1 MALGL
6 RYAARSDVGIVRS
19 ANEDSGYA
27 GSRMVVVAD
36 GMGGHAAGEL
46 ASATAVA
53 MFADLDVQDSLNPAD
68 VEILALLAGA
78 LDEAHETLHSIAAE
92 YPEARGMG
100 TTVTAMAWLND
111 RVALAHIG
119 DSRAYLFRDDT
130 LTQLTHDHTY
140 VQTLV
145 DSGQITADEAMVH
158 ERRNLL
164 MKALDGINPV
174 EPDLSILSVRPGD
187 RFLLCSDGLHGV
199 VPESEIAD
207 LLSSQTDPTGIVG
220 ALVDRALA
228 AGAPD
233 NVTALV
239 ADVVNLSSDDTP
251 IQRSP
256 IVVGAASETA
266 NRERLPNVRFPDD
279 LEPNNRSV
287 TAETSAT
294 ATTSV
299 PTDNSHRGRR
309 KWPWLVAVGVALAAV
324 LIAGWTWTRGQYYV
338 GPYEGSVAVFQGI
351 PQGPGPN
358 GLSTVE
364 QVSPVQVD
372 QLPDFQRDKLEARIP
387 ADSPTEALRI
397 VATLA
402 AAAER
407 CQADPPP
414 IGCPTPAPQPT
425 PSPSA
430 SPSTTPGAT
439 PLPTSTAPAPSPAVV
454 P

>member
-6 RYAARSDVGIVRS
+6 RYAARSDIGMVRS

-53 MFADLDVQDSLNPAD
+53 LFADLDVQDSLSPDD

-78 LDEAHETLHSIAAE
+78 LDEAHETLHQMASD

-100 TTVTAMAWLND
+100 TTVTAMAWLNN
-111 RVALAHIG
+111 RVALAHVG
-119 DSRAYLFRDDT
+119 DSRAYLCREGS

-145 DSGQITADEAMVH
+145 DAGQITADEAMVH

-174 EPDLSILSVRPGD
+174 EPDLSILSVRAGD

-199 VPESEIAD
+199 VSEADIAD
-207 LLSSQTDPTGIVG
+207 LLRSESDPTGIVG

-239 ADVVNLSSDDTP
+239 ADVVELPEDATT
-251 IQRSP
+251 IQHSP
-256 IVVGAASETA
+256 IVVGSAAESV
-266 NRERLPNVRFPDD
+266 NRARLPNLRFPDD
-279 LEPNNRSV
+279 AQP
-287 TAETSAT
+287 SAHPDPAPAQLVNST
-294 ATTSV
+294 PDKAPV
-299 PTDNSHRGRR
+299 RSHRR
-309 KWPWLVAVGVALAAV
+309 WPWLIAVGVLVIAV
-324 LIAGWTWTRGQYYV
+324 VAGAWTWTRSQYYV

-351 PQGPGPN
+351 PQGPGPS
-358 GLSTVE
+358 GFATVE
-364 QVSPVQVD
+364 QVTPVEVN
-372 QLPDFQRDKLEARIP
+372 QLPDFERAKLEARIP
-387 ADSPTEALRI
+387 ADSPAEALRI

-414 IGCPTPAPQPT
+414 VGCPTPSPT
-425 PSPSA
+425 TEPSPSPSVSTSPSA
-430 SPSTTPGAT
+430 SPSTPV
-439 PLPTSTAPAPSPAVV
+439 PAPTPATV

>member
-53 MFADLDVQDSLNPAD
+53 LFADLDVQDSLNPDD

-78 LDEAHETLHSIAAE
+78 LDEAHETLHQMTSE

-111 RVALAHIG
+111 RVALAHVG
-119 DSRAYLFRDDT
+119 DSRAYLCREGT

-145 DSGQITADEAMVH
+145 DAGQITSEEAMVH

-174 EPDLSILSVRPGD
+174 EPDLSILSVRAGD

-199 VPESEIAD
+199 VSEADIAGLVCSES
-207 LLSSQTDPTGIVG
+207 DPTGIVG

-239 ADVVNLSSDDTP
+239 ADVVELPQDATT
-251 IQRSP
+251 IERSP
-256 IVVGAASETA
+256 IVVGSAAESA
-266 NRERLPNVRFPDD
+266 NRSRLPNLRFPDD
-279 LEPNNRSV
+279 AQPASQH
-287 TAETSAT
+287 ETSSAPLINST
-294 ATTSV
+294 PGDK
-299 PTDNSHRGRR
+299 PTRARHR
-309 KWPWLVAVGVALAAV
+309 WPWLIAASVLVVAVLAG
-324 LIAGWTWTRGQYYV
+324 GWLWTRSQYFV

-351 PQGPGPN
+351 PQGPGPS
-358 GLSTVE
+358 GFATVE
-364 QVSPVQVD
+364 QVTPVAVD
-372 QLPDFQRDKLEARIP
+372 QLPDFERAKLEARIP
-387 ADSPTEALRI
+387 ADSPAEALRI

-407 CQADPPP
+407 CQAEPPP
-414 IGCPTPAPQPT
+414 VGCPEPDPAVTPAPT
-425 PSPSA
+425 PSA
-430 SPSTTPGAT
+430 SST
-439 PLPTSTAPAPSPAVV
+439 PTTSPAASAPAPVPTPAVV